1 MAYVGSEK
9 DNLDLFMTHRQ
20 RLVDYATTILG
31 SAAQSEDVVQEAW
44 IRFSGAAD
52 PGALREPLRY
62 LFRIVRNI
70 VVDGHRAQVSRG
82 RYLVAAATPE
92 TTLSRPDDRPAPEAE
107 ILYRQQL
114 AIVQEALA
122 ELPPRTR
129 RAVELHRLEGLKTRE
144 VPTQPILSHM
154 TFAPWCSGAWRGLRR
169 GMRIGSITISFGMIR
184 SWRHWRSSWT
194 LNRVERGRAEPGR
207 FHRIAH
213 DPAAIEVLFVDV
225 FLDAH
230 RAPPPARS
238 CWGWTRPAFP
248 RDR

>member
-1 MAYVGSEK
+1 MAGRLADWMACVGSEK

-20 RLVDYATTILG
+20 RLVDYATTMLG

-82 RYLVAAATPE
+82 RYLVAASTPE

-107 ILYRQQL
+107 ILHRQQL

-122 ELPPRTR
+122 ELPQRTR

-144 VPTQPILSHM
+144 VAERLGISVTRTHTLIAEGVAH
-154 TFAPWCSGAWRGLRR
+154 CRR
-169 GMRIGSITISFGMIR
+169 RLKS
-184 SWRHWRSSWT
+184 
-194 LNRVERGRAEPGR
+194 PG
-207 FHRIAH
+207 
-213 DPAAIEVLFVDV
+213 
-225 FLDAH
+225 
-230 RAPPPARS
+230 
-238 CWGWTRPAFP
+238 
-248 RDR
+248 